1 MTPVPATPPA
11 PAALLLTGTVGAGK
25 STTADHVG
33 ELLAERGVPHAV
45 VDLDELRRSWPAPP
59 GDPFQQDLE
68 LENLRAVAAVY
79 RRRGAARLVLAGVLE
94 DRESRARYADAVGMP
109 LVVCRLRVAVPAVRD
124 RLDARHAGYPS
135 VLAWHRHRAGE
146 LHAILEAA
154 RVEDHVVDVAGQTPA
169 EVAAAVLRAA
179 GWDA

>member
-1 MTPVPATPPA
+1 MISAPAPA

-94 DRESRARYADAVGMP
+94 DRDSRAAYADAVGMP
-109 LVVCRLRVAVPAVRD
+109 LTVCRLRLAVPAVRD
-124 RLDARHAGYPS
+124 RLDVRHAGHAS

-154 RVEDHVVDVAGQTPA
+154 RVEDHVVDVEGLAPA
-169 EVAAAVLRAA
+169 EVAAAVLRAVGWA
-179 GWDA
+179 G